1 MYQWRLAVCGFLL
14 LLFSSSFSSSF
25 FMEGFAAIHTI
36 SVKYEILSSFSL
48 ERYYTELVPIVWS
61 LAEMVRNIPFI
72 LVRSQGKK
80 SNLSP
85 SFVGPLVEL
94 ILWSAIFSC
103 YVCQLFL
110 GRGFTDSL
118 THTHTHTHTHARM
131 HARKHTHT
139 HTHTHT
145 YTHTH

>member
-1 MYQWRLAVCGFLL
+1 
-14 LLFSSSFSSSF
+14 
-25 FMEGFAAIHTI
+25 MEGSAAIYAI

-61 LAEMVRNIPFI
+61 LAETVRNIPFI
-72 LVRSQGKK
+72 LVLSQMKK

-85 SFVGPLVEL
+85 SFAGPLVEL

-110 GRGFTDSL
+110 GRGVADS
-118 THTHTHTHTHARM
+118 HTRTHARTD
-131 HARKHTHT
+131 THSLFFDCKLFV
-139 HTHTHT
+139 HQ
-145 YTHTH
+145 